1 MPRAVL
7 AGAALLVLASGATQ
21 SDPLV
26 PFHPVERRNRS
37 ANQGGTALAARTKGR
52 PDAPVTVYEMSDFQC
67 PYCRA
72 FALGTM
78 PLLERE
84 YVQAGKVR
92 FVYINLP
99 LSSLHKNAATAAEVA
114 LCAARQQRFWPM
126 HDLLFRH
133 QDQWA
138 PLASPQ
144 ALLLTLGDSAGLDHA
159 QLARC
164 VASRATAA
172 DVRADSDRARRA
184 GATSTPTFYI
194 EGALLEGAA
203 PVTVFRAV
211 LDSIYQSKTAAGAR

>member
-1 MPRAVL
+1 MVGRQKTL
-7 AGAALLVLASGATQ
+7 MIRTLLVAATAWCVIVPGPAAPPGARQ
-21 SDPLV
+21 APDP
-26 PFHPVERRNRS
+26 
-37 ANQGGTALAARTKGR
+37 LAARTRGR
-52 PDAPVTVYEMSDFQC
+52 SDAPVTVYEMSDFQC
-67 PYCRA
+67 PYCRE

-84 YVQAGKVR
+84 YVEAGKVR

-99 LSSLHKNAATAAEVA
+99 LSSLHKNAASAAEVA
-114 LCAARQQRFWPM
+114 LCAARQQRFWPV

-133 QDQWA
+133 QSPWS

-144 ALLLTLGDSAGLDHA
+144 ASLLALGDSAGLDHA

-172 DVRADSDRARRA
+172 DVRADSERARRA